1 MKVEDTKQPTA
12 GLGDDETKPASQQ
25 EKNDKLINQID
36 AIPEATKFDKF
47 RGKIKGYK
55 LGLAISALVVGAF
68 VFQSEEVHDIWRWIK
83 LQAQEAMASGPT
95 LKTDPIGVFS
105 RSFVGYT
112 ETKGELDQDLLL
124 PLNFHSITRFKLDAI
139 RFKSEFTMV
148 ENTGKW
154 ADCKITVEG
163 TLDAAEGVISPDNY
177 VVYVRCSNGRNVL
190 LEGYELLAYEP
201 EVNAFLAPANY
212 YLYNRNG
219 ANNAG

>member
-1 MKVEDTKQPTA
+1 MTVENSAQPTT
-12 GLGDDETKPASQQ
+12 GVEGDKSNPASQQ

-55 LGLAISALVVGAF
+55 LGLAVSSLVVGAF
-68 VFQSEEVHDIWRWIK
+68 VFQSEEAHDIWRWIK

-95 LKTDPIGVFS
+95 LNTDPIGVFS

-112 ETKGELDQDLLL
+112 ETKGELDQDHLL

-139 RFKSEFTMV
+139 RFKSEFTMI

-154 ADCKITVEG
+154 ADCNLTVEG
-163 TLDAAEGVISPDNY
+163 ILDAADGGISPDNY
-177 VVYVRCSNGRNVL
+177 VAYVRCSNGRNVL

-201 EVNAFLAPANY
+201 EVNALLAPANY